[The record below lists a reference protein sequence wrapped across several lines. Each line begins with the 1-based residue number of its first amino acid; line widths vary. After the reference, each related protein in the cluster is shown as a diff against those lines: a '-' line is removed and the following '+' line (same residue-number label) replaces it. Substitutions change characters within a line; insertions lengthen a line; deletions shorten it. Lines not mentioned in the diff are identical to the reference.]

1 MVMLDDES
9 LIPVFEIVSSLLK
22 SAIGAGETP
31 FLHRTILG
39 PLVGLHPDL
48 NSRCLSRVCH
58 LHAQSAM
65 ASFPDSDLVPLNSET
80 GGRIK
85 IAFLFGDISK
95 PDSIPSLLAGQ
106 IEKIS
111 GLDVYVF
118 LRFPRP
124 ETGDPPILN
133 MLNYFEAR
141 KRLISDV
148 ENKNRKNL
156 FSSLSIIATCDLSNG
171 SNDDFLGERNSPVN
185 LMFSS
190 SGDLLHFNLR
200 LVDYTLG
207 VKSPDV
213 QHEGCRETTVY
224 FGSSL
229 PIPLHAFFRDD
240 IPKLGREDCDLPATG
255 YLLCYPSAD
264 TQISRRQL
272 HDWMTL
278 AGNVDG
284 SYIILFAKREI
295 KSAIIHEVFEFSK
308 DTHFEPGRVRI
319 LPCWRHQH
327 PDNLARLRN
336 MDLLLDSAGT
346 ADALIASKPVL
357 CLCNANSNTL
367 ARAAAHLMCE
377 NGLGSFVHANVH
389 DYLRYGESFAKS
401 KSGPSD
407 VESHFNALRI
417 FHDGNWSNLFEAAI
431 KAAIDQFPASL
442 PRSDLSVIDSEHKT
456 PVFQNKDD
464 MILTAIMGAIPNRFK
479 DKMSEDSKSA
489 IIAVV
494 NAIQDSGNQVDG
506 LCGVGGRI
514 ITLDCTDGAGSKFA
528 VKIDSQSVAPLHL
541 EESSLYR
548 EVLNTVLLKNNDFIA
563 KPRHIFN
570 FKRRSSCCFG
580 TTLPNSE
587 GKCHLFYTCEH
598 LDCLKAN
605 DFISR
610 HSSAWRGTGIL
621 TEEFRLRI
629 LVPVLRA
636 IHSLNSRGL
645 FILDVKP
652 GNLALDSNGRFK
664 ISDLGFSAVQRKH
677 PPGFPQDPP
686 VATLA
691 ASFFNPRISMAG
703 ERMGTVIV
711 FPDGDLRKRN
721 TDYMKKNGVLKCLGI
736 GPNTYYNDSSDGLR
750 NSKDTV
756 ISAAA
761 GSREDLHQTAMTIL
775 QILRPA
781 DGKDYVK
788 RAREA
793 ASSVSKMMKFLQ
805 PPAGGPVKQPVAFQR
820 VASLLVDMLGDSG
833 KSLEQ
838 IQRHEALTLLIL
850 NPFNETLASGDGIPF
865 QGGKVQNL
873 NADVKKREKWQN
885 EEIIPIKLKF
895 FGQKGLGV
903 QAGQR
908 VVGKKIIGWYAGA
921 YIQSPYHLLSPH
933 SRYVVTCIGGCKV
946 KGNCQKSDLFYCDAA
961 PSEILSL
968 DWFIEKSAW
977 GHFMNAADVARDANC
992 TVDRRDGWVDNN
1004 GILWFPVWSKDSGL
1018 EKGDELVWVYSE
1030 EASGRQQ

>member
-31 FLHRTILG
+31 FLHPTFLG
-39 PLVGLHPDL
+39 TLVGLHPDL

-65 ASFPDSDLVPLNSET
+65 ASFPDSGLVPLNRET
-80 GGRIK
+80 GGRIT
-85 IAFLFGDISK
+85 IAFLLGDISK
-95 PDSIPSLLAGQ
+95 PDSFPSLLAGQ
-106 IEKIS
+106 IEKNS
-111 GLDVYVF
+111 VFDVYVL
-118 LRFPRP
+118 LRDPRP

-133 MLNYFEAR
+133 MLNQFEAR
-141 KRLISDV
+141 KRLIPDV
-148 ENKNRKNL
+148 GAHLNRNDL
-156 FSSLSIIATCDLSNG
+156 WSSLSIFATCDLSNG
-171 SNDDFLGERNSPVN
+171 SNDGILAERNSQVN
-185 LMFSS
+185 LILSP
-190 SGDLLHFNLR
+190 SGDLLHCNSR

-207 VKSPDV
+207 VNSADV

-229 PIPLHAFFRDD
+229 PTPLDPYFRDG
-240 IPKLGREDCDLPATG
+240 IPKLSRGDCDLPATG
-255 YLLCYPSAD
+255 FLLCYPSAD

-284 SYIILFAKREI
+284 SYIILFAKGEI

-319 LPCWRHQH
+319 LPCWRHRLPEH
-327 PDNLARLRN
+327 FARLRN
-336 MDLLLDSAGT
+336 MDLLLDSAGA

-494 NAIQDSGNQVDG
+494 KAIQDSGNQVDG
-506 LCGVGGRI
+506 FCGVGGRI
-514 ITLDCTDGAGSKFA
+514 ITLHCTDGAGSTFA

-610 HSSAWRGTGIL
+610 HSSAWRDTGIL

-629 LVPVLRA
+629 LVPLLDA
-636 IHSLNSRGL
+636 IHSLNSKGL

-664 ISDLGFSAVQRKH
+664 ISDLGFSAVQRNH
-677 PPGFPQDPP
+677 SLGSPQDTP
-686 VATLA
+686 VATLSA
-691 ASFFNPRISMAG
+691 RFLNPPISMG
-703 ERMGTVIV
+703 GVRMGTVV
-711 FPDGDLRKRN
+711 VYSDGDLRKRN
-721 TDYMKKNGVLKCLGI
+721 TDFMGKNGVLKCLGI
-736 GPNTYYNDSSDGLR
+736 GTKTYYNDSRDGLR

-761 GSREDLHQTAMTIL
+761 GSREDLNQTAMTIL

-788 RAREA
+788 RARAA
-793 ASSVSKMMKFLQ
+793 ASSVSKMMEFLQ
-805 PPAGGPVKQPVAFQR
+805 PPAGVKQPVAFQR
-820 VASLLVDMLGDSG
+820 VASFLVDILGDSV
-833 KSLEQ
+833 KRPEQ
-838 IQRHEALTLLIL
+838 IQRHKALTLLIL

-865 QGGKVQNL
+865 PGGKVQNL
-873 NADVKKREKWQN
+873 NADVKNREKWKN

-895 FGQKGLGV
+895 IDRKGLGV
-903 QAGQR
+903 QAGIR
-908 VVGKKIIGWYAGA
+908 VKGRRIIGWYAGA
-921 YIQSPYHLLSPH
+921 YIQSPYHVLSPH

-946 KGNCQKSDLFYCDAA
+946 QGNCQKSDLFYCDAA
-961 PSEILSL
+961 PSEILSF
-968 DWFIEKSAW
+968 DWFIEKSSW

-992 TVDRRDGWVDNN
+992 TVDRRDGWVDDN

-1018 EKGDELVWVYSE
+1018 EVGDELVWVYSE